1 MNLQRLV
8 FSCAVVLV
16 TLGYALNVKAY
27 PFLNTSA
34 NFSKETLT
42 FEKKGNFPFFDILK
56 QYNIGDYLPKDQGG
70 KFVQVEIL
78 QTEEDSLIVKKIQ
91 EGVLENTYDNPINW
105 IKYENSELEKSVWLS
120 RLYFLPSFGK
130 MYFTTKD
137 SAYLTYAMNFL
148 RKWYQEN
155 IELSRQKKSK
165 YNWTDMQ
172 IAWRCIHL
180 SWFYYLGEKSL
191 SENDKKFIT
200 DILNNHSKVLLEH
213 FGHQPLN
220 EFNHQSHGAL
230 AMLYVG
236 ALFPQLE
243 QSESL
248 INSAIKILEHHISH
262 AFYNDGGN
270 VEQMFGYYPFEAHI
284 FRDTYLL
291 CKNNNIKQPQGIE
304 ELLLKMQN
312 YISSVQQPNHTM
324 PPVNDSFEMPTE
336 AILSTL
342 AKINDLP
349 LISDSNKNSYLS
361 ETQIGVN
368 RQKKR
373 NNSWYILANPAKT
386 IGAHSHAG
394 RLAFNIWYNNTPIIK
409 ESGCCNYDSPLL
421 YKWYR
426 TSTAHNT
433 VLIDNKTDEA
443 TSTNVLWAPK
453 RQTGNRITDFNENEQ
468 YTYLRMY
475 SPSSEKTNSSV
486 DWYRTIV
493 LIDSSFVVLHD
504 FFKTNGSHKY
514 DILFHFGN
522 SEVISDKKNILSLKN
537 KAITFNIISPD
548 KNHKGKLA
556 FKEGFTSI
564 DGKNIHT
571 NYAQYTFQ
579 VSGEFHSFFI
589 LTPNEKGNKMEVK
602 SNANGAGLKIKQK
615 NKPTKTFLFLN
626 PDAKTVEVFNAKS
639 NKQFDIF

>member
-1 MNLQRLV
+1 MNKCRLV
-8 FSCAVVLV
+8 FSRAVVLV
-16 TLGYALNVKAY
+16 MVGYALTLKAY
-27 PFLNTSA
+27 PFPNASA
-34 NFSKETLT
+34 FFSKETQT
-42 FEKKGNFPFFDILK
+42 FEKRGHFPFYNIPE

-70 KFVQVEIL
+70 KFVQAEIL
-78 QTEEDSLIVKKIQ
+78 NTEEDALIVKKIQ
-91 EGVLENTYDNPINW
+91 EGILENIYGNPINW

-120 RLYFLPSFGK
+120 RLYFLPSFSK

-137 SAYLTYAMNFL
+137 STYLTYAMDFI

-155 IELSRQKKSK
+155 IELSKQQKTK

-180 SWFYYLGEKSL
+180 SWFYFLGEESL
-191 SENDKKFIT
+191 ADKDKKFII

-213 FGHQPLN
+213 FGKQPLN

-236 ALFPQLE
+236 TLFPQME

-248 INSAIKILEHHISH
+248 INTSIKILEHHINH
-262 AFYNDGGN
+262 AFYKDGGN

-284 FRDTYLL
+284 FRDAYLL
-291 CKNNNIKQPQGIE
+291 CKSNNVKPPQGIE
-304 ELLLKMQN
+304 ELLIKMQKF
-312 YISSVQQPNHTM
+312 ITSVQQPNCTM

-336 AILSTL
+336 TILSTL
-342 AKINDLP
+342 AKINNLS
-349 LISDSNKNSYLS
+349 LLSNSNKSCYLS
-361 ETQIGVN
+361 ETQLGVLK
-368 RQKKR
+368 QKDY
-373 NNSWYILANPAKT
+373 WYILANPAKT

-394 RLAFNIWYNNTPIIK
+394 RLGFNIWYKNTPVIK
-409 ESGCCNYDSPLL
+409 ESGCCNYDNSLL

-443 TSTNVLWAPK
+443 TSTDNLWAPK
-453 RQTGNRITDFNENEQ
+453 RQTENRITDFIENEK

-493 LIDSSFVVLHD
+493 LIDSSYVVLHD
-504 FFKTNGSHKY
+504 FFKAKGTHKY
-514 DILFHFGN
+514 DILFHVGDSLIF
-522 SEVISDKKNILSLKN
+522 SHQKNILSLKN
-537 KAITFNIISPD
+537 KTITFNIISPD
-548 KNHKGKLA
+548 KKHTGTLA
-556 FKEGFTSI
+556 LKEGFTSV
-564 DGKNIHT
+564 DGRNIHT

-579 VSGEFHSFFI
+579 VNGEFHSFFI
-589 LTPNEKGNKMEVK
+589 FTPNKKDIKMKVK
-602 SNANGAGLKIKQK
+602 SKTDGAGLEVKQK

-626 PDAKTVEVFNAKS
+626 PDAKTLELFNTKT
-639 NKQFDIF
+639 NKPFDIF